1 MTGRIL
7 PDEGFR
13 RDRATT
19 TSVDSIRAYWTFDG
33 EECEYMASRLLH
45 PWHKDIVWKRLRYFF
60 YWRRSLYEGV
70 CLDTDAGYIW
80 LHMIELLVVDDDPIE
95 NHECLLRMRDAY
107 RGQNE
112 SVDAMLDQ
120 ACCYFEAMHGL
131 EIRDT
136 ESLDRSYRM
145 VRMCRALSS
154 DRFVPLSARDVRLIT
169 GFKGKTIDRY
179 AEPAAVVVS
188 AALHE
193 IGRMYVGRGILELCS
208 RPMDVLIEMPF
219 RDAMFDRLIA
229 PLNLRCR
236 DLKRSEPFVE
246 LVKNLQK
253 TCILRLAGRDEN
265 LPANLR
271 KYQGTLEKCIDA
283 WKEGRLDEI
292 TTPYAKL
299 ESPIAVMNHLAVTYE
314 EMILNNTKDG
324 TWPSYRFRTRMRD
337 YGGIYMPFAP
347 ASVRMDSPRPCY
359 SKMTLD
365 EFAYYQSWKESV
377 LKGERP
383 EVSVG
388 AMWLLVNEI
397 IHDDT
402 LDPESAL
409 EALRACRKASMGQVR
424 VRVESVMA
432 DWCLLKGIDADMS
445 ELFCDSIR
453 LGAFLVRALT
463 SDPPGRLNDG
473 MLKRLDQS
481 VGDADMDLVN
491 ASIAMLYRYHNNTLA
506 EMFNASLSTSNV
518 RIFEECAC
526 MPISMQMDTFSDLG
540 SVTKF
545 LVNVGTI
552 VCSIQNGE
560 ESPRCPFG
568 FGTRNRDIVRE
579 VSLKTMEKKRVARIR
594 SMSEDVKLDMDAVNS
609 AVEDLDAV
617 TGLMYSGVD
626 EETAPTIE
634 EPVQE
639 QTRHDD
645 PWEELASRLDRELL
659 GYLHGSLKGTR
670 ADRRKEK
677 AVNEAAMDT
686 VGDIVVEDGQAV
698 EDYSEQI
705 ERITKNYLENE

>member
-7 PDEGFR
+7 SDEGFK
-13 RDRATT
+13 RDRATPI
-19 TSVDSIRAYWTFDG
+19 SVESIRSYWTFDG
-33 EECEYMASRLLH
+33 EECEYIASRLLH
-45 PWHKDIVWKRLRYFF
+45 PWHKEIVWKRLRYFF

-80 LHMIELLVVDDDPIE
+80 LHMIELLVVNDDPIE

-107 RGQNE
+107 RGQDK

-154 DRFVPLSARDVRLIT
+154 DRFVPLSARDIRLIT

-179 AEPAAVVVS
+179 SEPAAVIVS

-193 IGRMYVGRGILELCS
+193 IGRMHVGKGILELCS
-208 RPMDVLIEMPF
+208 RPMDVQIEMPF
-219 RDAMFDRLIA
+219 RDVMFDRLIA

-253 TCILRLAGRDEN
+253 TCILRLAGRNEN

-271 KYQGTLEKCIDA
+271 KYQGTLEECIAA
-283 WKEGRLDEI
+283 WKEGKLDEI

-314 EMILNNTKDG
+314 EGILNSAKDR
-324 TWPSYRFRTRMRD
+324 TWPSYRFRARMRD
-337 YGGIYMPFAP
+337 YGSIYMPFAP

-365 EFAYYQSWKESV
+365 EYAYYQSWRESV
-377 LKGERP
+377 LKGEMP
-383 EVSVG
+383 EVSEG
-388 AMWLLVNEI
+388 PMWLLVNEI

-409 EALRACRKASMGQVR
+409 EALRTCRMASTGQTR
-424 VRVESVMA
+424 IRVESVMA
-432 DWCLLKGIDADMS
+432 DWCLLKGLDADLS

-453 LGAFLVRALT
+453 MGAFLVRALT

-473 MLKRLDQS
+473 ILKRLDPS

-518 RIFEECAC
+518 RIFEGCAC
-526 MPISMQMDTFSDLG
+526 MPISMQMDTFTDLG
-540 SVTKF
+540 GVTKF

-552 VCSIQNGE
+552 VCSVQNGE
-560 ESPRCPFG
+560 KSPRCPFG
-568 FGTRNRDIVRE
+568 FGTRNRDIVCE

-594 SMSEDVKLDMDAVNS
+594 SMSKDVKLDMEAVDS
-609 AVEDLDAV
+609 AVKDLDAV
-617 TGLMYSGVD
+617 TGMMYSGD
-626 EETAPTIE
+626 EE
-634 EPVQE
+634 EPVQTNQE
-639 QTRHDD
+639 PVQEHTHHED

-659 GYLHGSLKGTR
+659 GYLHESLKGTR
-670 ADRRKEK
+670 ADRKREK
-677 AVNEAAMDT
+677 AVNEIAMDT
-686 VGDIVVEDGQAV
+686 VGDTIIEDGLAV

-705 ERITKNYLENE
+705 ERITRNYLENE